1 MSIVLV
7 GSTSGSC
14 TLQEQAVAGTT
25 TLTLPTTSGTLIT
38 TGSTGQVIP
47 KAALPTGSVLQVVQ
61 GTISSQVGT
70 SSTSPVTTG
79 LAASITPISATNKIL
94 ILVNG
99 ISDTSANNSM
109 CGVTVYRGGTN
120 LATALGL
127 TNLVNNYATSA
138 RIITNTN
145 INYLD
150 SPATTSATTYTV
162 YFYNV
167 PGSTGATVY
176 FGATGIQG
184 SLATIILM
192 EIVA

>member
-1 MSIVLV
+1 MSIVLL

-25 TLTLPTTSGTLIT
+25 TLTLPTTSGTILT
-38 TGSTGQVIP
+38 NSSVGT
-47 KAALPTGSVLQVVQ
+47 VLQVVN
-61 GTISSQVGT
+61 GTPLSSQAST

-79 LAASITPISATNKIL
+79 LAASITPISSSNKIL

-99 ISDTSANNSM
+99 ISDTSATNSM

-120 LATALGL
+120 LATAFGL
-127 TNLVNNYATSA
+127 TNLVNNYGAGS

-145 INYLD
+145 INFLD
-150 SPATTSATTYTV
+150 SPSTTSSTTYTV

-167 PGSTGATVY
+167 PGSTGATVR
-176 FGATGIQG
+176 FGATGIEG

-192 EIVA
+192 EIAA